1 MNPQDLQFRF
11 DELCAGRAMGD
22 LSADEAR
29 ELAGICESLGLAP
42 DASLDT
48 LVATIDATSGHPPL
62 PPEMAARL
70 HAWADE
76 ATAAPI
82 IRPPVSIWKKIIT
95 HPLAGWA
102 AAAAVL
108 LFAGVINREPPAMD
122 LAEAEKTLR
131 AKAPD
136 LIEREFEGLGEFTG
150 AAGSVIWSDLRQQ
163 GFMLLRGIPANDPR
177 LAQYQL
183 WIVAPT
189 RDADS
194 PVDGGVFDI
203 PRDATTAIIPI
214 TAKLPVQ
221 DPQAFVITREQPG
234 GVVKSKQEH
243 PVALAKR

>member
-1 MNPQDLQFRF
+1 MNPQDVQSRF

-22 LSADEAR
+22 LTADEAR
-29 ELAGICESLGLAP
+29 ELADICQSLGIAP

-48 LVATIDATSGHPPL
+48 LVAAVDASRAYPSMPPDV
-62 PPEMAARL
+62 AARL

-76 ATAAPI
+76 AVPANI
-82 IRPPVSIWKKIIT
+82 IRPPVSTWKKIAA
-95 HPLAGWA
+95 HRLAGWA
-102 AAAAVL
+102 AAAVIL
-108 LFAGVINREPPAMD
+108 LATLVADRETP
-122 LAEAEKTLR
+122 
-131 AKAPD
+131 APD
-136 LIEREFEGLGEFTG
+136 LTAEQLRAEAPDLVERKFQGLGEFPLAG
-150 AAGSVIWSDLRQQ
+150 GSVIWSDARQV
-163 GFMLLRGIPANDPR
+163 GFMILRDIPANDPQVS
-177 LAQYQL
+177 QYQL
-183 WIVAPT
+183 WIVDPA

-203 PRDATTAIIPI
+203 PRDTTTAVIPI